1 MAMEKPMEIG
11 PPEMKTGRNT
21 RNNRAELG
29 SGRGF
34 FNKIAPNEMLLT

>member
-21 RNNRAELG
+21 NNNPAEL
-29 SGRGF
+29 SSARGF
-34 FNKIAPNEMLLT
+34 FNKIARNECG